1 VASEASEAEPPVAP
15 IPYRASPY
23 EKSKR
28 ETGRYRPPPY
38 QNWKTRRKIEEEE
51 GQKESWEEQEE
62 SWSLEEE
69 AWLLAESQE
78 RKAGAPGVSIP
89 TSSGVCEGSQARS
102 SSSAGVAT
110 ARVLLAIQD
119 RSGSETE
126 PQEGEEAAG

>member
-23 EKSKR
+23 EKRKR

-38 QNWKTRRKIEEEE
+38 KNRKMRRKIEEEE

-69 AWLLAESQE
+69 AWLVAGSQE
-78 RKAGAPGVSIP
+78 RKAGVPGVSIP

-126 PQEGEEAAG
+126 PQEGEKAEG